1 MLKLKTLKPRGEE
14 NNVRA
19 KNPDHF
25 RTEAYAK
32 PREYIHSRGKTGWKK
47 KKIRHCKG
55 AFVEAIWRALLQP
68 REVQKAEETL
78 VRGCAKL
85 KMKNFL
91 CLKNDLL
98 ERKKREQDMA
108 GLGNYSKS
116 TRI

>member
-14 NNVRA
+14 NNARA

-25 RTEAYAK
+25 RKEAYAK
-32 PREYIHSRGKTGWKK
+32 PQEHIHSRGKTGCKK
-47 KKIRHCKG
+47 KKKLGIAKG

-78 VRGCAKL
+78 ARGGAKL

-98 ERKKREQDMA
+98 ERKMR
-108 GLGNYSKS
+108 
-116 TRI
+116 

>member
-1 MLKLKTLKPRGEE
+1 MQNHGSTYIQEGKLAG
-14 NNVRA
+14 
-19 KNPDHF
+19 
-25 RTEAYAK
+25 
-32 PREYIHSRGKTGWKK
+32 K

-78 VRGCAKL
+78 VRGCTKL

-98 ERKKREQDMA
+98 ERKMREQDMA
-108 GLGNYSKS
+108 GLDNYSKS
-116 TRI
+116 ARI

>member
-14 NNVRA
+14 NNVRV
-19 KNPDHF
+19 KNLDHF
-25 RTEAYAK
+25 RKEAYAES
-32 PREYIHSRGKTGWKK
+32 REYIHSRGKTGWKK
-47 KKIRHCKG
+47 KLGIAKERLLRPYGAHCYNLER
-55 AFVEAIWRALLQP
+55 FR
-68 REVQKAEETL
+68 RQKETL

-98 ERKKREQDMA
+98 ERKMREQDMA

-116 TRI
+116 ARI